1 MDALLRGNPAE
12 PILRVR
18 IGSRRE
24 MCDSAVGVGKVV
36 ELEMKPRMLRPNPE
50 SSNRGLMPGVPLG
63 SKAASEWV
71 LQSVPRTFSS
81 TSVEGAS
88 ATSSAVSLLTEARV
102 VAMGPLFAFEVK
114 CVPEML
120 GNHA

>member
-12 PILRVR
+12 PFLGL
-18 IGSRRE
+18 GSGLDGE
-24 MCDSAVGVGKVV
+24 LCDSGVGVGKVV
-36 ELEMKPRMLRPNPE
+36 ELEMKPRTLRPNPE

-63 SKAASEWV
+63 SKAASEWI
-71 LQSVPRTFSS
+71 LQSVPHTFSS

-114 CVPEML
+114 CVAEML
-120 GNHA
+120 GNCV